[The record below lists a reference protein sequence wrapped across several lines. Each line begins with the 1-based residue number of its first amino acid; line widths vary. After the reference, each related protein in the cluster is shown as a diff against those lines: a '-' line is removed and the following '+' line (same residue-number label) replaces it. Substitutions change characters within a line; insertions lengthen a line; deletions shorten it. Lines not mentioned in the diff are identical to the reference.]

1 MKYRLAFGLMIA
13 MSSMTGW
20 SISCS
25 AQPQSRLLFAQGNT
39 YPRNIQGVDLS
50 WGAGLSNR
58 DGQPI
63 SGWTNLGSRPSSLD
77 SVDAFTSSSYYSCIG
92 RCRGVG
98 IYHGSPVGPKGCSSE
113 FQQTTTTDINGTMWG
128 QSTVNSTLW
137 GNPTQTTTTS
147 VGDASTNVRDLC
159 FTSCQNNLS
168 SGNWSGAGIFD
179 SNSTISGDQIMQYYK
194 DNMVKPNGVDVL

>member
-50 WGAGLSNR
+50 WGPGLSNR

-63 SGWTNLGSRPSSLD
+63 SGWTNVGSRPSSLD
-77 SVDAFTSSSYYSCIG
+77 SVDAFTASSYYSCIG

-113 FQQTTTTDINGTMWG
+113 FQQSTTTDINGTRWG
-128 QSTVNSTLW
+128 HS
-137 GNPTQTTTTS
+137 TQTTTTS
-147 VGDASTNVRDLC
+147 VGDASTTVRDLC
-159 FTSCQNNLS
+159 FISCKSNLS
-168 SGNWSGAGIFD
+168 SSNWSGAGIFD
-179 SNSTISGDQIMQYYK
+179 SDSTISGDQIMQYYK